1 MEVATGQLNNKQQN
15 ILSFYIMLSI
25 EMIHIK
31 FATFTIKNT
40 LYLVKSVKCK

>member
-31 FATFTIKNT
+31 FATFHYKKHFIF
-40 LYLVKSVKCK
+40 SEICQM